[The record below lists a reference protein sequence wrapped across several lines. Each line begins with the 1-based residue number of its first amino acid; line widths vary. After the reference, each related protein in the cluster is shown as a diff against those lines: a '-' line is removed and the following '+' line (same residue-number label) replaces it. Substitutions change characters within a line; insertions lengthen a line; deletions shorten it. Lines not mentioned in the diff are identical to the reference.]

1 MPPAVVVVISV
12 FWFCEDFWFCTLA
25 SYPSTLSNGDIWFG
39 VVLPIE
45 LIKACKKHTKANSP
59 KNPGFLSKNTSRTL
73 QSFGLSLLIL
83 FRPWLRGVYET
94 SSGSVEVSEAA
105 LEVARV
111 AAQVATTTEMREPP
125 PGEWHGDERFLR
137 FEISSEETKGLLKI
151 CKHS

>member
-1 MPPAVVVVISV
+1 
-12 FWFCEDFWFCTLA
+12 
-25 SYPSTLSNGDIWFG
+25 

-59 KNPGFLSKNTSRTL
+59 KTPGFLSKNTSRTL

-83 FRPWLRGVYET
+83 FRGWLRGVYET

-111 AAQVATTTEMREPP
+111 AAQVATTTEMQEPP
-125 PGEWHGDERFLR
+125 PGEWLFVRW
-137 FEISSEETKGLLKI
+137 LLFKFVL
-151 CKHS
+151 KPMATQQLKQSH